1 MRMVYKL
8 KNMTRSFGSLRWLC
22 MLSALFLAAFPAFAD
37 NRAADASRVIGCH
50 DERDSAGQ
58 SALPES
64 VWFPVQEPFQPL
76 LADPK
81 QPRFFIEYQRVSFDT
96 FAVPAQGR
104 AREINAAFVGL
115 GGDFGLWARRIPGG
129 CNGMQVN
136 VFGGAFSAFNLDT
149 RSANLIN
156 TDFVGGIAVMWREDN
171 FAARLRLLHQS
182 SHLGD
187 ELLLTNPMV
196 NRVNLSFEEIEALV
210 SFERG
215 RWRFYG
221 GGGYLAG
228 ENGAAELDPWKLQ
241 WGIEFRGASQSI
253 AGLQMRPVLG
263 ADFKTFQT
271 QDWEL
276 NSSLAGGLEWSN
288 PYTDRRVRL
297 LLTYIR
303 GFSPYGQF
311 FATEEVRNVGLEM
324 QFEL

>member
-1 MRMVYKL
+1 MQNISKMKSMMRHL
-8 KNMTRSFGSLRWLC
+8 GSFPWFC
-22 MLSALFLAAFPAFAD
+22 TLSALLLTAFPAFAD
-37 NRAADASRVIGCH
+37 IREAAAPRVIRCH
-50 DERDSAGQ
+50 DEGGSSRGPAP
-58 SALPES
+58 AES
-64 VWFPVQEPFQPL
+64 VWFPEQELFQPL
-76 LADPK
+76 IADPK
-81 QPRFFIEYQRVSFDT
+81 QPRFFIEYQRVSFGT
-96 FAVPAQGR
+96 FAVPAEGR

-115 GGDFGLWARRIPGG
+115 GGDFGLWARHMPGG
-129 CNGMQVN
+129 CNGVQVN
-136 VFGGAFSAFNLDT
+136 AFGGVFSSFNLDT

-156 TDFVGGIAVMWREDN
+156 SDFVGGVAIMWCQDSLS
-171 FAARLRLLHQS
+171 ARLRLFHQS

-187 ELLLTNPMV
+187 ELLLNSPMV

-215 RWRFYG
+215 GWRFYG
-221 GGGYLAG
+221 GGGYLTG
-228 ENGAAELDPWKLQ
+228 ENGAAGLDPWKVQL
-241 WGIEFRGASQSI
+241 GAEFRGASQSI
-253 AGLQMRPVLG
+253 GGLQMRPVLG

-288 PYTDRRVRL
+288 PYTDRHVRL

-311 FATEEVRNVGLEM
+311 FTTEKVRNVGLEI